1 MQKHDVSGHFL
12 FFFFFLPLLLD
23 KPSSGTLAPF
33 TATLRSICSWET
45 VAFEL
50 HASPKKKKKKTKM
63 SSITY
68 LAFASLLESVFAPVA
83 GSSEGLRTNGSCKTQ
98 RCCVRSHGTSRRAYP
113 KAGNGFQ
120 VRKTQLF
127 KEATKEKVRSY
138 WARTRSMIGG
148 LQS

>member
-33 TATLRSICSWET
+33 IATLRSICSWET

-50 HASPKKKKKKTKM
+50 HASPKKKKKKM
-63 SSITY
+63 SSRTY
-68 LAFASLLESVFAPVA
+68 LAFASLLESVFAPEA
-83 GSSEGLRTNGSCKTQ
+83 GSSEGLRTNATSKTQ
-98 RCCVRSHGTSRRAYP
+98 QSCVRSHGTSRSAYP

-127 KEATKEKVRSY
+127 KQATKEKVRSY
-138 WARTRSMIGG
+138 
-148 LQS
+148 